1 MLSLQGLHPR
11 KPPSPGQIRI
21 IDPHGLLFS
30 VGPPLLRRVKGSENS
45 LVSRRY
51 VYLTACVIH
60 SSCGHLAPDTT
71 PAPPPPGARCD
82 LPPKPRI
89 TRAWASGTRAYN
101 FLVGGGAQPGNPVL
115 APGFS
120 ILQNVACHGPP
131 LFHLCQG
138 DSELRGRGW
147 MCMETG

>member
-11 KPPSPGQIRI
+11 KPPIPGQIRI

-60 SSCGHLAPDTT
+60 SSGGHLAPDTT
-71 PAPPPPGARCD
+71 PPPRGPDVTFHPNLESPERGLQVPEPTTFWLA
-82 LPPKPRI
+82 
-89 TRAWASGTRAYN
+89 
-101 FLVGGGAQPGNPVL
+101 VGLSQ
-115 APGFS
+115 
-120 ILQNVACHGPP
+120 
-131 LFHLCQG
+131 
-138 DSELRGRGW
+138 
-147 MCMETG
+147 ETQF